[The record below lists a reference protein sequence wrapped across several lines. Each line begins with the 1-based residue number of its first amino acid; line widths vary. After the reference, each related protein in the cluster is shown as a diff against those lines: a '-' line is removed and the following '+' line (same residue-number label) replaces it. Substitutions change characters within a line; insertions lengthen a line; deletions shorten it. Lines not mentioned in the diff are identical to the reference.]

1 MTWCWF
7 NATESKPHNVMPNLM
22 KKLLTITFLLGF
34 LLTEAQ
40 IEVKYYFNN
49 QCELFVV
56 QDSISFELQNLET
69 EESYYSENN
78 KVMIPS
84 PGKYELFVNI
94 KNGKYER
101 SYEDKIE
108 FKDFQNVIDTLTI
121 PKILFE
127 IDNESETDYSRYFK
141 CDKIC
146 NGYEVDYFENGN
158 KKLEGNFIN
167 GNPIWETEF
176 ERDGSFIKYYYNKS
190 NQYTKWEYYN
200 RNGNLTKYFINKYKK
215 NYFKQKTYNAEGK
228 FIKSEIKT
236 YVVKKKN

>member
-1 MTWCWF
+1 
-7 NATESKPHNVMPNLM
+7 M

-49 QCELFVV
+49 QCELLVA

-101 SYEDKIE
+101 SYEERIE
-108 FKDFQNVIDTLTI
+108 FKDSKKVNDTLTI

-127 IDNESETDYSRYFK
+127 TDNDSETKYSKYLK
-141 CDKIC
+141 CDKVC
-146 NGYEVDYFENGN
+146 NGYEVDYYENGN
-158 KKLEGNFIN
+158 KRLEGNFLN
-167 GNPIWETEF
+167 GNAIWETEF
-176 ERDGSFIKYYYNKS
+176 ERDGSSIKYYYDKTNR
-190 NQYTKWEYYN
+190 YTKWEYYDQ
-200 RNGNLTKYFINKYKK
+200 NGTITEYFINKYKK
-215 NYFKQKTYNAEGK
+215 KHFIQKTYNAEGK
-228 FIKSEIKT
+228 LIKSEVNI
-236 YVVKKKN
+236 YYPLRKN